1 MLPVFLLSVWRRL
14 ILTHRGCPL
23 KSKPLFVYGTLCA
36 PELLAMLLRE
46 SDETAP
52 DVDKILPMLQ
62 PATVKGYERRSLYF
76 GSGYAQQPA
85 AIASKDPNA
94 SIQGC
99 LLTLAT
105 TSQRRKLDNF
115 EGEGEAYKC
124 VPVQVYIATDQSVAA
139 DMYLWNGPMEK
150 ISPDPWDFAA
160 FVKNGLQDFFLNV
173 SEGMEFGGEDDH

>member
-52 DVDKILPMLQ
+52 DVDKMLPMLQ
-62 PATVKGYERRSLYF
+62 PATVKGYER
-76 GSGYAQQPA
+76 P
-85 AIASKDPNA
+85 
-94 SIQGC
+94 
-99 LLTLAT
+99 T
-105 TSQRRKLDNF
+105 TSQRRQLDNF

-124 VPVQVYIATDQSVAA
+124 VPVRVHIATDQSVAA

-173 SEGMEFGGEDDH
+173 FEGMEFGGEDD